1 MFFAYILAFGILLRL
16 GWRRRKFDKDTT
28 WASNFL
34 SHQENKALGDK
45 EGTP

>member
-16 GWRRRKFDKDTT
+16 GWRRRKFDKDT